1 MKELT
6 REAFDALLSRI
17 ATIEAERDA
26 ALAWKQA
33 AVTDATRPPL
43 VFVLGGLHIPV
54 ERYTEMRTAL
64 ATTLARIT
72 TLEAA
77 LREVRSWVELGV
89 ARVRY
94 ATIYERL
101 ARIDAAL
108 RRRKP

>member
-1 MKELT
+1 MKHPSPHYDTLLDEVKRLRSALEHIADLPPGYNCDPAT
-6 REAFDALLSRI
+6 AAIERFEDAQR
-17 ATIEAERDA
+17 
-26 ALAWKQA
+26 
-33 AVTDATRPPL
+33 
-43 VFVLGGLHIPV
+43 
-54 ERYTEMRTAL
+54 
-64 ATTLARIT
+64 RIT